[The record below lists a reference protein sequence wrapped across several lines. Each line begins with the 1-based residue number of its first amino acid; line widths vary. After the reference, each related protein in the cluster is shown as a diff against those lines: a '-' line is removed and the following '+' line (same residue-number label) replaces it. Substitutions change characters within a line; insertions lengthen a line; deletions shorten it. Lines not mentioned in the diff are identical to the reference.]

1 MSKENNF
8 SLYFGYSMII
18 GFLGMALRSFIRFYE
33 DTADMSDACIIAIL
47 LIALAFINEE
57 WDNL

>member
-1 MSKENNF
+1 
-8 SLYFGYSMII
+8 MII